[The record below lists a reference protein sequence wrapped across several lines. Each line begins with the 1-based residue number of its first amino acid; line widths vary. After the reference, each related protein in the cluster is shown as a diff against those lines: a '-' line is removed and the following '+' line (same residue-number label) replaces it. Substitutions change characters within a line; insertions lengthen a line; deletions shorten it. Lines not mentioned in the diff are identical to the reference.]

1 MDFYSLLEINE
12 NATLEEIKK
21 SYRKLSLKYH
31 PDRNS
36 NNPEFVKKFQE
47 INEAYET
54 LSDLSKREEYDFE
67 KKHGKVGLGGLGGLG
82 GFPMEIFEQMFGRD
96 FGQSPFGDF
105 GDSPNIRIF
114 HNGMPINIQK
124 KMEKPPPIMK
134 TVTIDIENVLTG
146 INLPVEI
153 ERWTIT
159 NGLKL
164 FETEVIYVDI
174 PKGIDE
180 NEIIILREKGN
191 VSRESGDIKL
201 FIKINN
207 NTEFQRNGLDLIY
220 NKTITLKE
228 SLCGFSFDLKYINGK
243 KYTINNHSGNII
255 TPNFKKII
263 PKMGLERNEHC
274 GNLTIVFNVQFP
286 ESLPADVVEKLKEVL

>member
-1 MDFYSLLEINE
+1 MDFYTLLEINE
-12 NATLEEIKK
+12 DATMEEIKK

-54 LSDLSKREEYDFE
+54 LSDAGKREEYDFE
-67 KKHGKVGLGGLGGLG
+67 KKHGKGLGGLG

-96 FGQSPFGDF
+96 FGQSPFGQPFGQF

-114 HNGMPINIQK
+114 HNGMPINIK
-124 KMEKPPPIMK
+124 GLEKPPPIMK

-146 INLPVEI
+146 VNLPVEI

-191 VSRESGDIKL
+191 VSRETGDIKI

-263 PKMGLERNEHC
+263 PKMGLERNDHH
-274 GNLTIVFNVQFP
+274 GNLIIVFNVQFP
-286 ESLPADVVEKLKEVL
+286 ESLEANVIEKLKEIL

>member
-1 MDFYSLLEINE
+1 MDFYTLLEINE
-12 NATLEEIKK
+12 DSTMEEIKK

-31 PDRNS
+31 PDRNN

-54 LSDLSKREEYDFE
+54 LSDPVKKEEYDFE
-67 KKHGKVGLGGLGGLG
+67 KKHGKMEFGGLGGFG
-82 GFPMEIFEQMFGRD
+82 GFPFPMEIFEQMFKRD
-96 FGQSPFGDF
+96 FEPF

-114 HNGMPINIQK
+114 HNGTPINIQSL
-124 KMEKPPPIMK
+124 EKPPPIIK
-134 TVTIDIENVLTG
+134 TITIDIENVLSG

-164 FETEVIYVDI
+164 FETETIYVDI

-191 VSRESGDIKL
+191 VSRGNAGDIKII
-201 FIKINN
+201 IKINN
-207 NTEFQRNGLDLIY
+207 NTKFQRNGLDLIY

-243 KYTINNHSGNII
+243 KYTINNNSGNII
-255 TPNFKKII
+255 TPNFKKVIQ
-263 PKMGLERNEHC
+263 KMGLERNDHH
-274 GNLTIVFNVQFP
+274 GNLIIIFNVQFP
-286 ESLPADVVEKLKEVL
+286 ESLPIDVIGQLKEIL

>member
-1 MDFYSLLEINE
+1 MDFYTLLEINE
-12 NATLEEIKK
+12 DATMEEIKK

-54 LSDLSKREEYDFE
+54 LSDVGKREEYDFE
-67 KKHGKVGLGGLGGLG
+67 KKHGNVGFGGMG
-82 GFPMEIFEQMFGRD
+82 GFPMEQLFQQMFGRD
-96 FGQSPFGDF
+96 FGQSPF

-114 HNGMPINIQK
+114 HNGMPINIK
-124 KMEKPPPIMK
+124 GLEKPPPIMK

-191 VSRESGDIKL
+191 VSRETGDIKI

-207 NTEFQRNGLDLIY
+207 NTEFQRIGLDLVY

-255 TPNFKKII
+255 TPNFKKVIQ
-263 PKMGLERNEHC
+263 KMGLERNEHH
-274 GNLTIVFNVQFP
+274 GNLIIVFNVQFP
-286 ESLPADVVEKLKEVL
+286 ESLTTDVIEKLKEVL